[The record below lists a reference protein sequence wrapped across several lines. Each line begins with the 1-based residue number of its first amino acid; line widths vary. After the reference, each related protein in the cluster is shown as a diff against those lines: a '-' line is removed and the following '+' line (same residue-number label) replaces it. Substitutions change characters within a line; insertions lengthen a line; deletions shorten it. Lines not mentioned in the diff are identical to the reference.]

1 MDIRVSP
8 ASPAPIY
15 QQIVDQVKQ
24 LVASGRLG
32 PGDELPTI
40 RALAQQLL
48 INPNTVARA
57 YRELEVEGLV
67 HSRVGHGTHVASGVS
82 PLGPEARMRLLREHT
97 AVLATH
103 ARHLGFTVD
112 VVCEL
117 IREQFGAD
125 PAPSGAAQ

>member
-8 ASPAPIY
+8 ASSAPIY

-67 HSRVGHGTHVASGVS
+67 HSRVGHGTHIASGVS
-82 PLGPEARMRLLREHT
+82 PLGPEARLRLLREHA
-97 AVLATH
+97 AVLAMH
-103 ARHLGFTVD
+103 ARHLGFTAD
-112 VVCEL
+112 EVCDL
-117 IREQFGAD
+117 VREQFGAGS
-125 PAPSGAAQ
+125 APSGEGQ